1 MLHSE
6 THMRPHGTD
15 GRVAPSAPARPIA
28 AGPAEPP
35 APGARWFA
43 LRTRSR
49 SEFAVRDAL
58 AAQGFE
64 QFLPTWEQRTAWSDR
79 IAKVTRPLFTGYIFS
94 RFVPELA
101 QDAVLQTRGVCNI
114 LGCVMGEPEAI
125 PDAVIAS
132 LQRMAAAGPDALSLC
147 PYVAG
152 ERIKVRCGAYAGI
165 EGTVVRTD
173 GEMHLVVSVELL
185 GRACRVKIDAADIE

>member
-15 GRVAPSAPARPIA
+15 GRVALSGPTRPIA
-28 AGPAEPP
+28 AGPASTP

-43 LRTRSR
+43 VRTRSR

-58 AAQGFE
+58 ARQGIE

-101 QDAVLQTRGVCNI
+101 RDAVLRTRGVCNI
-114 LGCVMGEPEAI
+114 LGMVMGEPEPV
-125 PDAVIAS
+125 PDRVIES
-132 LQRMAAAGPDALSLC
+132 LQRMAAAPDALSLC

-152 ERIKVRCGAYAGI
+152 ERVTVRCGAYAGV

-173 GEMHLVVSVELL
+173 GETHLVVSVELL